1 MNVTPSVPILVR
13 WNYHFDVFTKLTL
26 TLKEI
31 CTILKGTNVCET
43 ADDQEGQENGEERED
58 YICLPG
64 MRI

>member
-1 MNVTPSVPILVR
+1 MNVTPSVLVLVR

-43 ADDQEGQENGEERED
+43 ADD
-58 YICLPG
+58 
-64 MRI
+64 